1 MCPHMPAQQ
10 KGECA
15 SARDMCSG
23 TSARN
28 IHTTPDPTP
37 PLYCRRRECG
47 LQLLQRF
54 ANGGSEGT
62 PRTHS
67 AQACPHLPPPSLS
80 PNCSDEPSTYLDSRH
95 DTSVADSSRSLG
107 CGSEQL
113 PPNPPA
119 HPRPPPL
126 PLPWRGDDDSNC
138 MYYTTTCNPMGHGS
152 IGLTLSGARTT
163 PARPPARLAFAR
175 AASHHP
181 LRG

>member
-15 SARDMCSG
+15 SARGMCSG

-28 IHTTPDPTP
+28 THTAPDPTP
-37 PLYCRRRECG
+37 PHYCRRRECG
-47 LQLLQRF
+47 LELLQRF

-62 PRTHS
+62 PRAHN
-67 AQACPHLPPPSLS
+67 AQAGPHLPPPYS

-113 PPNPPA
+113 PPPLHAPTPPPA
-119 HPRPPPL
+119 PL

-152 IGLTLSGARTT
+152 IGLTLSQ

-175 AASHHP
+175 AASHRP